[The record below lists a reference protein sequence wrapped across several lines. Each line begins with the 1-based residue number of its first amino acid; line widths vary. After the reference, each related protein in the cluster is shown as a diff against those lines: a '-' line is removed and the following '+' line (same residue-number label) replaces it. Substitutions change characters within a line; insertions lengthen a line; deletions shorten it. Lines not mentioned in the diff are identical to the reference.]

1 MQTPRL
7 PRALSRRLLGR
18 DVERTPSACMRTP
31 LHARGQVGGGGIF
44 FNDIVI
50 LCLEVTV
57 LLLSVAI
64 AIGSSRT

>member
-1 MQTPRL
+1 
-7 PRALSRRLLGR
+7 
-18 DVERTPSACMRTP
+18 MRTP

-44 FNDIVI
+44 FNDILI